1 MTTTTQAL
9 RREADEIAARGTD
22 TIRVLSVDQRAGFL
36 RELAEHVDNESRWA
50 LKPFTD
56 ALAGIIPAVADR
68 TCLNP
73 LAAFDRLVDAL
84 AEQRTYN
91 EDPAG
96 YADTHDWAAN
106 ATGLDRLHDRL
117 QSNVDAALQEL
128 LGGAR

>member
-9 RREADEIAARGTD
+9 RREVDAIAGRRTD
-22 TIRVLSVDQRAGFL
+22 SIQVLTVDQRAGFL
-36 RELAEHVDNESRWA
+36 RELAEHVDNESRWV

-56 ALAGIIPAVADR
+56 AVAGIVPAVAAD
-68 TCLNP
+68 TCADP
-73 LAAFDRLVDAL
+73 VGAFDRLVDAL

-96 YADTHDWAAN
+96 YADTHDWSTSQ
-106 ATGLDRLHDRL
+106 TGLDRLHDRL
-117 QSNVDAALQEL
+117 QSNIDAALQEL